1 MRHEQDAYAKAAP
14 WVQTLKLRGYRL
26 VQQLLPMSLMVEV
39 LKHEEIPPDVIE
51 ACRVLVRALKSVK
64 PLELR
69 APKVREDEDEERRRR
84 EGSGGSRARVARR
97 SARRASRRASRKPSR
112 AALSKR

>member
-1 MRHEQDAYAKAAP
+1 
-14 WVQTLKLRGYRL
+14 
-26 VQQLLPMSLMVEV
+26 MSLMVEVRARSAPALSLRGSGGERAREGDPTARASVGGASSGPPPPSFSPPRRQV

-69 APKVREDEDEERRRR
+69 APKVRR
-84 EGSGGSRARVARR
+84 
-97 SARRASRRASRKPSR
+97 
-112 AALSKR
+112 